1 MPYDYS
7 KLNERIVEL
16 CGTQARFA
24 DKMGLFERS
33 VSMKLN
39 NKLPFKQPEIQ
50 KALDILHLTPMDIG
64 TYFFTT
70 KVQDI

>member
-1 MPYDYS
+1 MSYDYS
-7 KLNERIVEL
+7 KLNGRIVEL

-24 DKMGLFERS
+24 DKMGLSERS

-50 KALDILHLTPMDIG
+50 KALDVLHLTPMDIG

-70 KVQDI
+70 KVQSI